1 MNLKKSLLIG
11 LLAIGALIGGAC
23 RQQLSSAVA
32 VGALVPLSGPNMS
45 YGTSCRQGYELA
57 HEDAKRLGRT
67 ELNVVYGDSV
77 MDVGPTLK
85 QYQDLKGKVVAFVE
99 VAGSGPALSVSDE
112 AAKDKIPLLSA
123 IDSSPKLTLG
133 GGEFFFRV
141 LPSDEHSTPA
151 LSSWALKG
159 GMKNAV
165 MVYNQQNAW
174 ATGFRDAALKA
185 YRDEGGVLPDDA
197 VLAVTKDTVDFS
209 GAIAALKQK
218 KPSVWFVGLQGAQ
231 AGLFV
236 SQALDKGVAEPFLGV
251 DNFDEQEF
259 VQSAGV
265 GKTKVRF
272 VLPAVTRSDAAERFT
287 AAFKVRFNREP
298 GGLAFR
304 AYDAYM
310 VLLTAIEAVQKS
322 GQPLNGISVQKALK
336 GVRME
341 GLTGTI
347 EFDDNNDLKRAVYDL
362 FSYTPDG
369 KMVPAQ

>member
-1 MNLKKSLLIG
+1 MNLKRSLLIG
-11 LLAIGALIGGAC
+11 LLAITALIGGGC
-23 RQQLSSAVA
+23 RQQSSGAVA

-57 HEDAKRLGRT
+57 HEDAKRLRRT

-85 QYQDLKGKVVAFVE
+85 QYQDLKGRVVAFVE
-99 VAGSGPALSVSDE
+99 VAGSGPALSVSAE
-112 AAKDKIPLLSA
+112 ATKDKIPLLSA
-123 IDSSPKLTLG
+123 IDSSPKLTSG
-133 GGEFFFRV
+133 GGEYFFRV
-141 LPSDEHSTPA
+141 IPSDEHSTPA

-209 GAIAALKQK
+209 GAIATLKQK
-218 KPSVWFVGLQGAQ
+218 KPRVWFVGLQGAQ
-231 AGLFV
+231 AGQFV
-236 SQALDKGVAEPFLGV
+236 SQAVDKGVAAPFLGV

-272 VLPAVTRSDAAERFT
+272 VLPAVTKSDAARQFT
-287 AAFKVRFNREP
+287 AAFKSRFNREP

-310 VLLTAIEAVQKS
+310 VLLTAVEAVQKS
-322 GQPLNGISVQKALK
+322 GQPLNGVSIQKALK

-362 FSYTPDG
+362 FAYAPDG
-369 KMVPAQ
+369 KMIPAQ

>member
-1 MNLKKSLLIG
+1 
-11 LLAIGALIGGAC
+11 
-23 RQQLSSAVA
+23 
-32 VGALVPLSGPNMS
+32 
-45 YGTSCRQGYELA
+45 
-57 HEDAKRLGRT
+57 
-67 ELNVVYGDSV
+67 
-77 MDVGPTLK
+77 
-85 QYQDLKGKVVAFVE
+85 VE